1 MILSEAIDLPLQ
13 FVNGKPPDEFMIFP
27 AGKWTAH
34 KDGKLKVRYST
45 PENMQAIV
53 ALSRKRRK
61 KGTQMMC
68 DFYHNSLSGS
78 ADPLAGIA
86 AAWYD
91 LEVRNGAELWA
102 INVDWKDR
110 ALDFMAADEIRH
122 FSPAFA
128 YDENGNVTDF
138 INLALTNIPAMDEN
152 KPLMAA
158 SIRASIERSLQK
170 FLRRGTSRL
179 SALHERDDTM
189 ADQKP
194 QKLSEYM
201 SEHEM
206 SLDEMEKGSGVKK
219 DRLKAIMGGEKCS
232 DDELDGLAKCF
243 GKEKDEIVGMHKAQ
257 HAEADDG
264 AEGGEGS
271 DDEDSPDDQDGD
283 DGDGDDDDEPK
294 QKKKP
299 EADANDDA
307 SAANPNDD
315 DGGEGEPEKKEGKK
329 GNDEFAAFTRRAK
342 STKVADLRELADD
355 LVEKF
360 QSFTVEL
367 LSATGAKSRSEALG
381 MIRGWKGKAAMTDKL
396 SARLEKLEA
405 KSLES
410 ELDGLIAQG
419 MRSGQ
424 ISKEMEKWARQLGRK
439 DIDQLSGFLK
449 SAPKRFASTS
459 RAVPNQEPGGG
470 AETLSQT
477 GKSVAEQLGISE
489 EDFAKKSQKSLDRLS
504 RLGHGSTVNE
514 SSSTVG

>member
-1 MILSEAIDLPLQ
+1 
-13 FVNGKPPDEFMIFP
+13 MIFP

-34 KDGKLKVRYST
+34 KDGELKVRYST
-45 PENMQAIV
+45 RENMQAIV
-53 ALSRKRRK
+53 ALSRHRRK

-102 INVDWKDR
+102 INVKWTER
-110 ALDFMAADEIRH
+110 STDFMAADEIRH

-128 YDENGNVTDF
+128 YDKNGYVTDF

-189 ADQKP
+189 ADKKP
-194 QKLSEYM
+194 PKLSEYM

-219 DRLKAIMGGEKCS
+219 DRLKAIMSGEKCS
-232 DDELDGLAKCF
+232 DEEMDGLAKCF

-257 HAEADDG
+257 HAEADEADDEGGEG
-264 AEGGEGS
+264 ADGGEGS
-271 DDEDSPDDQDGD
+271 DDEESPDDQGDDDGD
-283 DGDGDDDDEPK
+283 DEEDPP
-294 QKKKP
+294 KKKP
-299 EADANDDA
+299 KEKDANDDA
-307 SAANPNDD
+307 SEASPDD
-315 DGGEGEPEKKEGKK
+315 EEGGEGEPEKKEGKK

-342 STKVADLRELADD
+342 SDKLSELRSLSED
-355 LVEKF
+355 LVDKF

-410 ELDGLIAQG
+410 ELDGLISQG

-424 ISKEMEKWARQLGRK
+424 ISKEMEKWARNLGRK

-449 SAPKRFASTS
+449 SAPKRFGSSS
-459 RAVPNQEPGGG
+459 RTVPNEEPGGG
-470 AETLSQT
+470 AETLSGT
-477 GKSVAEQLGISE
+477 GKSVAEQMGISP

-514 SSSTVG
+514 TSSTVG